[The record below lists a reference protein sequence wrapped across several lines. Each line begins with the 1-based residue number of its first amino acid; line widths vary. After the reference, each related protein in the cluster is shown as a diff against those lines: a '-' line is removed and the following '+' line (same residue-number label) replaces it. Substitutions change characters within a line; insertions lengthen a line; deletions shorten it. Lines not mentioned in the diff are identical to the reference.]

1 MPVQGHSYDGFMA
14 RQEMT
19 VAELVADIERG
30 RIKKPEMQREY
41 VWQAPRVRDLLDSL
55 YRGYPSGTILLWD
68 SREEVATSDFA
79 VKTNRD
85 SVGSTLLLLDG
96 QQRLTSLSSVIR
108 GEPIVVRSKRKL
120 RSIDILFNLEHP
132 DELLTV
138 TEIDDSL
145 GDFQVDDDDDDDDD
159 ETLQDLF
166 NQFTF
171 IVSNNQLASSPTWV
185 NVSEVFRSS
194 SDADFLERAGV
205 TSLKD
210 PKYKKYSERLQK
222 LRAITKYVYRLDVL
236 EHDLSYEEVTEI
248 FVRVNSLGVK
258 LRSADLALAQIT
270 SKWRDS
276 LKLFQEFQEKCFEEQ
291 GFFFDTGFYVRN
303 MVIFATGQSRFKS
316 VGSIPT
322 ENLKKAWGEGKRG
335 IEFALNFLISNV
347 GINSPALL
355 TSPFIV
361 LALSYWGY
369 SLDYKISGDQ
379 AKEMKR
385 WVLIANTKSRY
396 STSAETLLDQ
406 DLAILRSKGSAR
418 ELIDRLS
425 AQFGRLDVNEN
436 ELVGRRSSSGY
447 FRAMYL
453 AFLEDG
459 AKDWT
464 TNLQISLRHR
474 GSEDKLQFHHIF
486 PKAFLKTHYPQ
497 LRRTQVNDISNL
509 AFIGGKTNRQIS
521 DKAPQDYLSKYID
534 KDKEPFINQCIPLEK
549 HLLGKESFDEFMQ
562 ARRKLIVQRINKLL
576 S

>member
-1 MPVQGHSYDGFMA
+1 MA

-68 SREEVATSDFA
+68 SREEVATADFA
-79 VKTNRD
+79 LKTNNN

-108 GEPIVVRSKRKL
+108 GEPIVVRSKRRL
-120 RSIDILFNLEHP
+120 RPIDILFNLEHP

-145 GDFQVDDDDDDDDD
+145 GDIQIDDDDDDDDE

-185 NVSEVFRSS
+185 NVSDVFKSS
-194 SDADFLERAGV
+194 SDAEFLERAGV

-258 LRSADLALAQIT
+258 LRSSDLALAQIT

-276 LKLFQEFQEKCFEEQ
+276 LKLFQEFQEKCFDDQ
-291 GFFFDTGFYVRN
+291 GFFFDTGIYVRN

-316 VGSIPT
+316 VSSIGL
-322 ENLKKAWGEGKRG
+322 ENLKSSWTNGKKG
-335 IEFALNFLISNV
+335 IEFAINFLVSNV

-361 LALSYWGY
+361 LLLSYWGH
-369 SLDYKISGDQ
+369 LNDYKISSVQ
-379 AKEMKR
+379 ARNMRR

-396 STSAETLLDQ
+396 STSAEQLLDQ
-406 DLAILRSKGSAR
+406 DLAILKSRGTEQ
-418 ELIDRLS
+418 ELLDRLS

-436 ELVGRRSSSGY
+436 DLVGRRSSSGY

-464 TNLQISLRHR
+464 TNLKISLRHT
-474 GSEDKLQFHHIF
+474 GSEHKLQFHHIF
-486 PKAFLKTHYPQ
+486 PKAFLRTHYPH
-497 LRRTQVNDISNL
+497 LRRTQINDISNL

-521 DKAPQDYLSKYID
+521 DKAPKDYLSKYIE
-534 KDKEPFINQCIPLEK
+534 KDQSQFENQCIPTNIN
-549 HLLGKESFDEFMQ
+549 LLGKESFDEFIQ
-562 ARRKLIVQRINKLL
+562 ERRRLIANRINKLL

>member
-1 MPVQGHSYDGFMA
+1 MA

-68 SREEVATSDFA
+68 SREEVATADFA
-79 VKTNRD
+79 LKTNRN

-108 GEPIVVRSKRKL
+108 GEPIVVRSKKRL
-120 RSIDILFNLEHP
+120 RPIDILFNLEHP

-145 GDFQVDDDDDDDDD
+145 DDFQIDDDDDDDDE

-171 IVSNNQLASSPTWV
+171 IVSNNQLASLPTWV
-185 NVSEVFRSS
+185 NVSEVFKSS
-194 SDADFLERAGV
+194 SDAEFLERAGV

-258 LRSADLALAQIT
+258 LRSSDLALAQIT

-276 LKLFQEFQEKCFEEQ
+276 LKLFQEFQEKCFEDQ
-291 GFFFDTGFYVRN
+291 GFFFDTGIYVRN

-316 VGSIPT
+316 VSSISLD
-322 ENLKKAWGEGKRG
+322 NLRSSWTNGKKG
-335 IEFALNFLISNV
+335 IEFAINFLVSNV

-361 LALSYWGY
+361 LTLSYWGH
-369 SLDYKISGDQ
+369 LNDYKISSVQ
-379 AKEMKR
+379 ARNMKR

-396 STSAETLLDQ
+396 STSAEQLLDQ
-406 DLAILRSKGSAR
+406 DLAILKSRGTEQ

-436 ELVGRRSSSGY
+436 DLIGRRSSSGY

-464 TNLQISLRHR
+464 TNLKISLRHT
-474 GSEDKLQFHHIF
+474 GSEHKLQFHHIF
-486 PKAFLKTHYPQ
+486 PKAFLKIHYPH
-497 LRRTQVNDISNL
+497 LRRTQINDIANL

-521 DKAPQDYLSKYID
+521 DKAPQEYLSKYIE
-534 KDKEPFINQCIPLEK
+534 KDPLQFQHQCIPIEPA
-549 HLLGKESFDEFMQ
+549 LLGKGSFDEFIQ
-562 ARRKLIVQRINKLL
+562 ERRKLIANRINELL